1 MMAIINARRDT
12 IRATKEI
19 ESEFK
24 WRGILV
30 VVDDEAGK
38 SRGLGY
44 ISTYPF
50 EADIRA
56 IDITLGVKHG
66 PFSNSKYKYG

>member
-1 MMAIINARRDT
+1 MMAIMNARRDT

-30 VVDDEAGK
+30 VVVDDEGEV
-38 SRGLGY
+38 SV
-44 ISTYPF
+44 
-50 EADIRA
+50 EWA
-56 IDITLGVKHG
+56 ICAIQVR
-66 PFSNSKYKYG
+66 